1 MFLQKRMK
9 KHLAAAVIG
18 GLLSSGVFFGA
29 PVYAADTA
37 HTDASAEQVQNTA
50 PPIEET
56 LTRFI
61 SDRARR
67 SEAESEKLPA
77 VKETERTTTA
87 KGLTKSEV
95 QELNDLR
102 NSIYAVSTSQTQI
115 MDILDRLRER
125 LDGYE
130 REQEMVRL
138 AVPAP
143 TDRALVN
150 PAPASYVNDTQDAV
164 NAQGNSTM
172 TFAYSPTQLYKI
184 YCRRGYLTDLE
195 FRKGETI
202 QFVGGG
208 DTAGWAVSSATVD
221 GVPHL
226 YIKPVVEV
234 STTNLIVT
242 TDKRSYQLIIHS
254 ADWYNPMVTWT
265 YAAED
270 RQNMLR
276 TQQKEEALRTT
287 SVNVSSVEN
296 LDFSYK
302 VKGKNAEYRPEMVFS
317 DGMRV
322 YLKFK
327 KIPQRQ
333 VPIFIQ
339 EKENRMM
346 TLINY
351 QQKDDYYIIDA
362 PFDKAQLQVSEHE
375 NITIEHKAR

>member
-9 KHLAAAVIG
+9 KHLVAAVLG
-18 GLLSSGVFFGA
+18 GLLSSGMFVST
-29 PVYAADTA
+29 PVYAADAA
-37 HTDASAEQVQNTA
+37 HTDATAEQVQNTA

-67 SEAESEKLPA
+67 SEAESEKLPT

-95 QELNDLR
+95 QELDDLR
-102 NSIYAVSTSQTQI
+102 NSIYAVSTSQTQL
-115 MDILDRLRER
+115 MNILDRLRER

-339 EKENRMM
+339 EKGNRMM

-362 PFDKAQLQVSEHE
+362 PFDKAQLRVSEHE